1 MKKILI
7 LMIPMIV
14 GITGLVL
21 KQTQNA
27 NLKLPKLT
35 IENIEALTKPVE
47 LPEIII
53 TCSSGNDGQSF
64 IQVTRLVMCGEY
76 MYYDCEFVGN
86 QSFSCY
92 SLC

>member
-14 GITGLVL
+14 
-21 KQTQNA
+21 
-27 NLKLPKLT
+27 
-35 IENIEALTKPVE
+35 E
-47 LPEIII
+47 
-53 TCSSGNDGQSF
+53 
-64 IQVTRLVMCGEY
+64 VTRLVMCGEY